1 MNTIKTITTSKVN
14 VLATSLAIGVALFVV
29 GAIFTCYYSVDT
41 MSFTQEF
48 SAFGLGW

>member
-14 VLATSLAIGVALFVV
+14 ELAAGTTFGVALFVV
-29 GAIFTCYYSVDT
+29 AAIFTYYYSVDA

>member
-1 MNTIKTITTSKVN
+1 MKTTQSITTSKVN
-14 VLATSLAIGVALFVV
+14 ELATGSVFGVALLIVA
-29 GAIFTCYYSVDT
+29 GIFTCYYSVDA